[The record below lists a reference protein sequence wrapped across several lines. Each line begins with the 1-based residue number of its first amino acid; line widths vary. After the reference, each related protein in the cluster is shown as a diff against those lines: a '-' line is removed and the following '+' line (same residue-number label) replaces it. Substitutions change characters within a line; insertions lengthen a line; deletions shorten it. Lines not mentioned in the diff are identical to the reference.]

1 VTRANSKER
10 TDNCT
15 KAIDMVRQLRISEI
29 HQLKDSMKKVR
40 TARARTNKGSMTHRQ
55 LRRMATDG
63 SLLAKMKAAGLPPR
77 TPPGRSTQHGGGGSG
92 RADSAE
98 RDFTSVGSSGSPLVH
113 SDITSTRVVGVD
125 KDRGGHGHVVQPAS
139 PEQQRPPWS
148 LPVGVKGVVEEGEG
162 ESESDFDTTE
172 DEDDEEEE
180 EEEQRQQEEEEEEEE
195 EGESGVDTNNINY
208 VQNFLLRRRK
218 TSDLFSLTRRLNGGG
233 GSSSSGAAIARSSPA
248 LLLPRQASGVVL
260 HEYDERLS
268 ARSTHVSDDDDDEE
282 DEDEDDEDEDED
294 NDDDEDSD

>member
-1 VTRANSKER
+1 
-10 TDNCT
+10 
-15 KAIDMVRQLRISEI
+15 
-29 HQLKDSMKKVR
+29 
-40 TARARTNKGSMTHRQ
+40 
-55 LRRMATDG
+55 MATDG

-233 GSSSSGAAIARSSPA
+233 SSSSGAAIARSSPA